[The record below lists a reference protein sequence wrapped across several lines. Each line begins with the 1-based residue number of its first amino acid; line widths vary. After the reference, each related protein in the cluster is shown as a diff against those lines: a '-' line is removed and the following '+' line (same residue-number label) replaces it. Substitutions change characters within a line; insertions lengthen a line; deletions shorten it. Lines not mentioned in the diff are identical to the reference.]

1 MLRKRVIFGESEEI
15 QLTPLIDCVFLLLI
29 FFMTTTVF
37 KNPSALKTILPVAT
51 FSALVDERKLIAEIN
66 ADGLIAL
73 NGERVYIDNF
83 DAQLARDKDD
93 KESNA
98 LIIHADKNT
107 KHGIILDLMKLAKSI
122 GIEKI
127 TMATDDPRESQV
139 VTEEQ

>member
-1 MLRKRVIFGESEEI
+1 MLRKRVIFGESDEL
-15 QLTPLIDCVFLLLI
+15 QMTPLIDCVFLLLI

-37 KNPSALKTILPVAT
+37 KNPSALKTVLPVAT

-83 DAQLARDKDD
+83 DARLARDKDD
-93 KESNA
+93 KDSTA

>member
-83 DAQLARDKDD
+83 DARLARDKDD
-93 KESNA
+93 KDSTA

>member
-1 MLRKRVIFGESEEI
+1 MLRRRLTFGESEEI
-15 QLTPLIDCVFLLLI
+15 QMTPLIDCVFLLLI

-51 FSALVDERKLIAEIN
+51 FSALVDERKLIAEID

-73 NGERVYIDNF
+73 NGQRVYLDNF

-107 KHGIILDLMKLAKSI
+107 KHGIILDLMKLAKSV
-122 GIEKI
+122 GIERI
-127 TMATDDPRESQV
+127 TMATDDPKESQV